1 MRNLLDERLQQV
13 ILPQKYLEE
22 LKNAPDDRLSFQR
35 SFENVCTTK
44 RSFCPSSLKSSH
56 VSNMCQAISYP
67 HSGGPTITDVTI
79 PVIKK
84 DLTRSIGL
92 Y

>member
-1 MRNLLDERLQQV
+1 MRDLLDERLQQV

-22 LKNAPDDRLSFQR
+22 LKNAPDDRLSFIR
-35 SFENVCTTK
+35 FFENVCACTTQ
-44 RSFCPSSLKSSH
+44 KSICYS
-56 VSNMCQAISYP
+56 SNMCQAVGYP
-67 HSGGPTITDVTI
+67 NSGGPTITDVTI

-84 DLTRSIGL
+84 DLTRNIGS